1 MYEKFNSDLISAITA
16 FFVFLLLVFFIVITL
31 AVRYRRRR
39 KENEEMRT
47 AFSEQLLKSQVEIQ
61 EQTLQHISRE
71 LHDNIGQA
79 ASLIK
84 INLTTVQIENT
95 EAALAKIDNSK
106 QLLRQLITD
115 IKLLSTSLNGD
126 KISKT
131 GLFKALQN
139 EADKINKTGV
149 FTATFIQHDD
159 VPPVN
164 EEKAII
170 IYRMIQEILNN
181 ALKHSEAKIISINA
195 YYRKN
200 TFILTVNDNGKGFNV
215 NEKLAD
221 MNDTGSGLL
230 NLQKRAAVI
239 NGSVVFKSEPGTGT
253 ETTII
258 IPL

>member
-1 MYEKFNSDLISAITA
+1 MDEKFNSDLISAITA
-16 FFVFLLLVFFIVITL
+16 FFVFLMLVFFIVITL
-31 AVRYRRRR
+31 ALRYRRRR
-39 KENEEMRT
+39 KENEEMKA

-61 EQTLQHISRE
+61 EQTLQHVSRE

-84 INLTTVQIENT
+84 INLTTLQIENT
-95 EAALAKIDNSK
+95 EVALAKIDNSK
-106 QLLRQLITD
+106 QLLRQLIID

-126 KISKT
+126 KISKV

-139 EADKINKTGV
+139 ETDKINKTGV
-149 FTATFIQHDD
+149 FTANFIQHDH
-159 VPPVN
+159 VPQVV

-170 IYRMIQEILNN
+170 IYRMVQEILNN
-181 ALKHSEAKIISINA
+181 ALKHSQAEKISINA

-200 TFILTVNDNGKGFNV
+200 TFILTVNDNGIGFNV
-215 NEKLAD
+215 EEKLAD
-221 MNDTGSGLL
+221 MNDTGNGLI

-239 NGSVVFKSEPGTGT
+239 NGTVLFKSHSGIGT
-253 ETTII
+253 ETTIT

>member
-1 MYEKFNSDLISAITA
+1 MYEKFNSDLISTITA

-31 AVRYRRRR
+31 ALRYRRRR
-39 KENEEMRT
+39 KENEEMKA

-61 EQTLQHISRE
+61 EQTLQHVSRE

-84 INLTTVQIENT
+84 INLTTVQIENPET
-95 EAALAKIDNSK
+95 ALAKIDNSK
-106 QLLRQLITD
+106 QLLRQLIID

-126 KISKT
+126 KISKV

-139 EADKINKTGV
+139 ETDKINKTGV
-149 FTATFIQHDD
+149 FTATFIQHDH
-159 VPPVN
+159 VPQVV

-181 ALKHSEAKIISINA
+181 ALKHSRAEKISINA

-200 TFILTVNDNGKGFNV
+200 TFILTVNDNGIGFNV
-215 NEKLAD
+215 EEKLAD
-221 MNDTGSGLL
+221 MNDSGNGLI

-239 NGSVVFKSEPGTGT
+239 KGSILFKSYPHTGT
-253 ETTII
+253 ETTIT